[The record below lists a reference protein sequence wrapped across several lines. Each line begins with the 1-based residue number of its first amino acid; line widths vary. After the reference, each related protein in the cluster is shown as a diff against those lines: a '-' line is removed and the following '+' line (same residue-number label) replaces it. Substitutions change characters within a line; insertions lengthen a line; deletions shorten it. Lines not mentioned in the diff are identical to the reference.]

1 MDGMATQK
9 WRLLWT
15 LIVILICTSSIAPA
29 QSQDRFQFAEPHLGT
44 IVEITLYAPEET
56 VANDA
61 AKAAFGRIKEL
72 DQIFSDYKTDSET
85 MRLCETAGSGH
96 AVKVSP
102 ELFQVIRQSLEISEK
117 SNGAFDVTVGPLVQI
132 WRRARKLKIL
142 PKDDEINA
150 AKANVGWKFVKLDEA
165 AQSVELARAG
175 MRLDFGGIAKGY
187 IAQNV
192 SQLLREKGHRQT
204 LVVVAGDIV
213 AGDAPPNT
221 TGWKVGVAP
230 LDRPNGAVSRLLL
243 LKNCAISTSGDAF
256 QFAEIKGVRYSH
268 IVDPQTGIGLT
279 QRSSVTVL
287 ADDGTTADALATAIC
302 VLGPEKGL
310 KLIEGRDRIEALI
323 VMATDD
329 GPRVVESKSFRSYE
343 RK

>member
-9 WRLLWT
+9 WRLKGT
-15 LIVILICTSSIAPA
+15 LIVSMIWTSSLASA
-29 QSQDRFQFAEPHLGT
+29 QSQERFQFAEPHLGT
-44 IVEITLYAPEET
+44 IVEITLYAPEDI

-61 AKAAFGRIKEL
+61 AKAAFSRVREL
-72 DQIFSDYKTDSET
+72 DQIFSDYKNDSET
-85 MRLCETAGSGH
+85 MRLCESAGSGQ
-96 AVKVSP
+96 AVKVSA
-102 ELFQVIRQSLEISEK
+102 ELFHVIRKSLEISEK
-117 SNGAFDVTVGPLVQI
+117 SDGAFDVTVGPLVQL
-132 WRRARKLKIL
+132 WRRARKQKIL
-142 PKDDEINA
+142 PNGDEIIA
-150 AKANVGWKFVKLDEA
+150 AKGLVGWKFVKLDEVT
-165 AQSVELARAG
+165 QSVELKRKG
-175 MRLDFGGIAKGY
+175 MRLDFGGIAKGF

-192 SQLLREKGHRQT
+192 SQLLREKGHQQT
-204 LVVVAGDIV
+204 LVAVAGDIV

-221 TGWKVGVAP
+221 PGWKVGIAP

-256 QFAEIKGVRYSH
+256 QFAEINGTRYSH
-268 IVDPQTGIGLT
+268 IVDPRTGLGLT

-323 VMATDD
+323 VRATDE
-329 GPRVVESKSFRSYE
+329 GPRVIESKSFQSYE
-343 RK
+343 AK

>member
-1 MDGMATQK
+1 MNGMATQK
-9 WRLLWT
+9 WRLLGT
-15 LIVILICTSSIAPA
+15 LIVNLIWTLCLAPA
-29 QSQDRFQFAEPHLGT
+29 QSQERFQFAEPHLGT
-44 IVEITLYAPEET
+44 IVEITLYASEET

-85 MRLCETAGSGH
+85 MRLCETAGSGRT
-96 AVKVSP
+96 VKVSP
-102 ELFQVIRQSLEISEK
+102 ELFRVLRQSLEISEK

-142 PKDDEINA
+142 PKDDEIND
-150 AKANVGWKFVKLDEA
+150 AKASVGWKFVKLDEA
-165 AQSVELARAG
+165 TQSVELTRAG
-175 MRLDFGGIAKGY
+175 MRLDFGGIAKGF

-192 SQLLREKGHRQT
+192 SQLLRDKGHGQT

-213 AGDAPPNT
+213 AGDAPPDT
-221 TGWKVGVAP
+221 AGWKVGVAP
-230 LDRPNGAVSRLLL
+230 LERPNGAVSRLLL

-256 QFAEIKGVRYSH
+256 QFAEINGVRYSH

>member
-9 WRLLWT
+9 WRLLGT
-15 LIVILICTSSIAPA
+15 LIVNLIWTSSVASA
-29 QSQDRFQFAEPHLGT
+29 QSQERFQFAEPHLGT
-44 IVEITLYAPEET
+44 IVELTLYAPEET

-61 AKAAFGRIKEL
+61 AKAAFARIKEL

-85 MRLCETAGSGH
+85 MRLCETAGSGQS
-96 AVKVSP
+96 VKVSP
-102 ELFQVIRQSLEISEK
+102 ELFHVIQKSMEISEK
-117 SNGAFDVTVGPLVQI
+117 SNGAFDVTVGPLVQL

-142 PKDDEINA
+142 PKDDEISV
-150 AKANVGWKFVKLDEA
+150 AKGLVDWKLVKLDEA
-165 AQSVELARAG
+165 TRSVELARKG
-175 MRLDFGGIAKGY
+175 MRLDFGGIAKGF

-221 TGWKVGVAP
+221 PGWKVGVAP

-243 LKNCAISTSGDAF
+243 LKNSAISTSGDAF

-268 IVDPQTGIGLT
+268 IVDPQTGIGLI

-310 KLIEGRDRIEALI
+310 QLIEGRNRTEALI
-323 VMATDD
+323 VLATDD
-329 GPRVVESKSFRSYE
+329 GPSVVESKSFRSYE
-343 RK
+343 TK

>member
-9 WRLLWT
+9 WRRLGS
-15 LIVILICTSSIAPA
+15 LIVILIWTSTPAPA
-29 QSQDRFQFAEPHLGT
+29 RSQERFQFAEPHLGT
-44 IVEITLYAPEET
+44 IVEITLYASEET

-61 AKAAFGRIKEL
+61 AKAAFARIKEL
-72 DQIFSDYKTDSET
+72 DQIFSDYKSDSET
-85 MRLCETAGSGH
+85 MRLCETAGSGQ

-102 ELFQVIRQSLEISEK
+102 ELFYVIRRSLEISEK

-132 WRRARKLKIL
+132 WRRARKQKIL
-142 PKDDEINA
+142 PTDDEIKI
-150 AKANVGWKFVKLDEA
+150 AKASVGWKLVKIDEA
-165 AQSVELARAG
+165 TQSVELKQTG
-175 MRLDFGGIAKGY
+175 MRLDFGGIAKGF

-192 SQLLREKGHRQT
+192 SQFLREKGHRQT

-221 TGWKVGVAP
+221 AGWKVGVAP

-243 LKNCAISTSGDAF
+243 LKNIAISTSGDAF

-279 QRSSVTVL
+279 QRSSVTVV
-287 ADDGTTADALATAIC
+287 AEDGTTADALATAIC
-302 VLGPEKGL
+302 VLGPEQGL

-323 VMATDD
+323 VLATDD

-343 RK
+343 RN